1 MLDSS
6 YLQTHVTPKGLGT
19 FEELFFP
26 PFNLLY
32 YLCIAHSWC
41 LIIDSFI
48 ELTSIREDT
57 ANFNKQS
64 VKMYAYVYIYIHAVI
79 KMLSL

>member
-6 YLQTHVTPKGLGT
+6 YLQMHATPKGLGT
-19 FEELFFP
+19 SEELP
-26 PFNLLY
+26 PPHFNLLY
-32 YLCIAHSWC
+32 YQCIAHSWC
-41 LIIDSFI
+41 LIIDSFT

-79 KMLSL
+79 KMLSF